1 MSIVLLMQG
10 LLRKTGPGYVWP
22 IFCAGEGQIVS
33 SAQLQLNSE
42 GGLLI
47 SGLKPALLAE
57 LNQGQVLELRLVDLI
72 QARVFHYRGRL
83 ALQNTSRVKNLD
95 CLLQPLEIV
104 VTNRFAKPLQRQ
116 VFNSERG

>member
-10 LLRKTGPGYVWP
+10 LLRKAGPGYVWP

-42 GGLLI
+42 AGLLI

-57 LNQGQVLELRLVDLI
+57 LNKGQVLELRLVDLI
-72 QARVFHYRGRL
+72 QARAFHYRGRL
-83 ALQNTSRVKNLD
+83 VAPSDDALKTAHCQ
-95 CLLQPLEIV
+95 LQPLEV
-104 VTNRFAKPLQRQ
+104 LVTNRFAKPLQRQ
-116 VFNSERG
+116 VFDSEMG